1 MDTLAQKLII
11 YDSDCRLCCSLK
23 DLLLRITTI
32 PAEQVIAYKKL
43 PEALKAKIEE
53 ERFHNEMALIDT
65 GEEATLYGPRA
76 IACILSD
83 RQPWLGKM
91 LKWPPLFSLFTF
103 LYRNIAYNRY
113 QIITP
118 RSRFQCDCFPE
129 NVLRYRISYVLITM
143 AITAGLLSLL
153 SLAYPAS
160 VIQASQLLGAAATV
174 WLIQILAAMILLK
187 DEASVYLGHTGSL
200 MVSGSILLMPAP
212 LAGMLG
218 FHSPY
223 ILLANAVFSGLYTIA
238 SHRKRSLFMGLRYAW
253 TIGWAASLA
262 AAALCWI
269 YLYR

>member
-1 MDTLAQKLII
+1 MDTLAHKLII

-23 DLLLRITTI
+23 DLLLRMTSI
-32 PAEQVIAYKKL
+32 PAEQVVAYKQL

-53 ERFHNEMALIDT
+53 GRFHNEMALIDT
-65 GEEATLYGPRA
+65 GGAATLYGPRA
-76 IACILSD
+76 IAFILSA
-83 RQPWLGKM
+83 RQPWLGRM
-91 LKWPPLFSLFTF
+91 LRWAPLFSLFTF

-113 QIITP
+113 QIVTP

-129 NVLRYRISYVLITM
+129 HVLRYRISYVLITM

-153 SLAYPAS
+153 SLAYPAP
-160 VIQASQLLGAAATV
+160 VITASQLLGAAGTV
-174 WLIQILAAMILLK
+174 WFIQTLAATFFLK
-187 DEASVYLGHTGSL
+187 EEASVYLGHTGSL
-200 MVSGSILLMPAP
+200 MVSGSLLLMPAA

-253 TIGWAASLA
+253 TIGWGASLA
-262 AAALCWI
+262 AAAFFWLC
-269 YLYR
+269 LYR